1 MRCTFTSVESAFRRD
16 VAGNMMRS
24 VRGYNIAINL
34 QDQSLI
40 EVCLPDTEAC
50 MSSTTDC
57 EHSPFLD
64 NSKKMRIINKL
75 LLFNLR
81 LYLLFFH
88 LKAIHNRRKAKPK
101 LLQMLQYGQ
110 ISWL

>member
-34 QDQSLI
+34 Q
-40 EVCLPDTEAC
+40 EAC